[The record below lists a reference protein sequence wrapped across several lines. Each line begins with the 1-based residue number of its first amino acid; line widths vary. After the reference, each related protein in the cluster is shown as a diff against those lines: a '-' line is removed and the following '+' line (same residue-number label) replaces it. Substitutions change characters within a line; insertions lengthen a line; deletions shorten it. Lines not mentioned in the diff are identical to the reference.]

1 MTVGLVGRARL
12 LLQALDGQLP
22 LQPAIAAFRE
32 ALRHHDTEDGF
43 AETCWSIDD
52 VRRFRPDIS
61 DEDARKFLEEREGL
75 IQDAM
80 VEAGWEAIET
90 LLDEDEV
97 PDTA

>member
-1 MTVGLVGRARL
+1 MTVALVGRARL

-43 AETCWSIDD
+43 AETCWSTDD
-52 VRRFRPDIS
+52 IRRFRPDIS
-61 DEDARKFLEEREGL
+61 HEDARRFLEERAGL

-90 LLDEDEV
+90 LLNEV
-97 PDTA
+97 PETA

>member
-1 MTVGLVGRARL
+1 MTSTLISAARALVA
-12 LLQALDGQLP
+12 AFDGQYP
-22 LQPAIAAFRE
+22 LDPAIAQFRE
-32 ALRHHDTEDGF
+32 ALHYHETEDGF

-61 DEDARKFLEEREGL
+61 DDNARNFLERRQGL

-90 LLDEDEV
+90 LLEQDNV
-97 PDTA
+97 P